1 LTRDIEI
8 AVRAVLVWR
17 GIYSLVI
24 MPIIFFQQ
32 FGIGY
37 RLNPS
42 FE

>member
-8 AVRAVLVWR
+8 MVGAVSVWP
-17 GIYSLVI
+17 GMYSLVI
-24 MPIIFFQQ
+24 MPIILFQQ